1 MDTKQTLDI
10 VDEYFN
16 VLEVAGQMDYK
27 NLKALIYLMF
37 IDEYYEYYRDI
48 SLKDMENNE
57 IGLTDCLVKTLNAKL
72 ECLKDLADIIRC
84 FGLDYLPTKNHWII
98 PEPPQPVTEDYYVE
112 DNILY
117 TGDDVVISQVLITS
131 KLIEEG
137 VLQP

>member
-1 MDTKQTLDI
+1 
-10 VDEYFN
+10 
-16 VLEVAGQMDYK
+16 
-27 NLKALIYLMF
+27 
-37 IDEYYEYYRDI
+37 
-48 SLKDMENNE
+48 MENNE

-84 FGLDYLPTKNHWII
+84 FDLDYLPTKNHWII

-117 TGDDVVISQVLITS
+117 TGDDVVVSQVLITS